1 MLSATMNES
10 PSQPIAAV
18 DFGITNTDVVVQ
30 QPTGRTQWMT
40 TPSNP
45 DMSVDE
51 LRRVLYMAG
60 VSLESLAKVAVT
72 GGKHRLLPSA
82 VGETAIVHVNEIAC
96 VCAGGLHLA
105 GLREAV
111 VMSAGTGTS
120 IAAARGN
127 DVRHISGTAV
137 GGGTLLGL
145 SQLLLNTT
153 DIHEIEAL
161 ASRGDSN
168 GVDLSIADAIGGE
181 ISHLPKN
188 ATAVNFGRAAR
199 SDTPASRKD
208 IAAGLMT
215 LVAQTIALIAV
226 NAARAEQLS
235 PIVVVGHLIEVPS
248 IRKTVEG
255 VGALYRT
262 PIVIPPTPGHATAL
276 GALSLIS
283 S

>member
-1 MLSATMNES
+1 MDQSNPTN
-10 PSQPIAAV
+10 IAAV
-18 DFGITNTDVVVQ
+18 DFGITNTDVVVLDAMGN
-30 QPTGRTQWMT
+30 PKLMT
-40 TPSNP
+40 VPSNP
-45 DMSVDE
+45 TMSVDE
-51 LRRVLYMAG
+51 LHRVLQLAG
-60 VSLESLAKVAVT
+60 VALHNLAKVAVT
-72 GGKHRLLPSA
+72 GGKHRLLPDH
-82 VGETAIVHVNEIAC
+82 VGNTAIIHVNEIAS
-96 VCAGGLHLA
+96 VGAGGLHLS
-105 GLREAV
+105 GLNEAV

-120 IAAARGN
+120 VVAARGKE
-127 DVRHISGTAV
+127 VRHISGTAV

-168 GVDLSIADAIGGE
+168 GVDLSIADAIGSE
-181 ISHLPKN
+181 MSHLPKN
-188 ATAVNFGRAAR
+188 ATAVNFGRAAH
-199 SDTPASRKD
+199 SDIPPSRKD

-262 PIVIPPTPGHATAL
+262 AIVVPPTPGHATAL
-276 GALSLIS
+276 GALSIING
-283 S
+283 